1 MHEIRFVSVFDSC
14 ILVIVSKTFKFTP
27 SFLFETHSQ
36 LDKSSRV
43 LQLSSHLSKLTIN
56 NNP

>member
-1 MHEIRFVSVFDSC
+1 MHEICFVSVFDSF
-14 ILVIVSKTFKFTP
+14 ILVIVLKTFKFTP